1 MRLSLSPS
9 LSGKA
14 PAACPTISAGRW
26 QGAKDLRG
34 ISTVSG
40 KGNGQ
45 GGSHVQRKY
54 PGIDFHRAR
63 ILMPGQRLDD
73 LPELPVI
80 KHVHDIAVPEGM
92 RRHGDRKMHAISFS
106 QLRIVSSV
114 TGHNGSRRRGGW
126 RPSSFPSDAQNCHP
140 SAAPG
145 ALYLLAAAR
154 GAPALSPKAP

>member
-1 MRLSLSPS
+1 MRSAPVFRISGIQDVMPGPS
-9 LSGKA
+9 
-14 PAACPTISAGRW
+14 ISAGRG

-34 ISTVSG
+34 ISPITG

-80 KHVHDIAVPEGM
+80 KHVPEGM

-106 QLRIVSSV
+106 PLHRLFQPVAHCLIRD
-114 TGHNGSRRRGGW
+114 
-126 RPSSFPSDAQNCHP
+126 RP
-140 SAAPG
+140 
-145 ALYLLAAAR
+145 
-154 GAPALSPKAP
+154 

>member
-1 MRLSLSPS
+1 MRSAPVFRI
-9 LSGKA
+9 SGIQDVM
-14 PAACPTISAGRW
+14 PGVPISAGRG

-63 ILMPGQRLDD
+63 ILMPGQRLPG
-73 LPELPVI
+73 LTVI

-92 RRHGDRKMHAISFS
+92 RRHGDRKSFS
-106 QLRIVSSV
+106 PLHRLFQPVAHCLIRD
-114 TGHNGSRRRGGW
+114 
-126 RPSSFPSDAQNCHP
+126 RP
-140 SAAPG
+140 
-145 ALYLLAAAR
+145 
-154 GAPALSPKAP
+154 

>member
-34 ISTVSG
+34 ISTVTG

-73 LPELPVI
+73 LPGLPVI

-92 RRHGDRKMHAISFS
+92 QRHGDRKMHAVSFS
-106 QLRIVSSV
+106 PLHRLFQPVGAV
-114 TGHNGSRRRGGW
+114 TG
-126 RPSSFPSDAQNCHP
+126 
-140 SAAPG
+140 
-145 ALYLLAAAR
+145 
-154 GAPALSPKAP
+154 